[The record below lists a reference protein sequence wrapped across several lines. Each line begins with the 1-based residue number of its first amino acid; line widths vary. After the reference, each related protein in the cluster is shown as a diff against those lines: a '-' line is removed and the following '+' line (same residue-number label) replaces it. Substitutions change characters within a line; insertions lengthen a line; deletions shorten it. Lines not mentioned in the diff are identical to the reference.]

1 MLIPKEF
8 NFCTV
13 NLFFEL
19 KLFFLFNNKVKN
31 TKIYIQSI
39 YD

>member
-19 KLFFLFNNKVKN
+19 KLFFLFNKSQKYKN
-31 TKIYIQSI
+31 IYTKHL
-39 YD
+39 